1 MTGIWQLRTDMI
13 LTFAVLAGRKCGGI
27 SATRSGSGGSALK
40 DIEREGAVV
49 SGHVKWYDAVK
60 GYGFVVPDDSGS
72 DVMVHA
78 SCVRAFG
85 RMSLN
90 EGSKI
95 TLIAVAG
102 PRGLQAQKLIEVTEA
117 EGHLLQPGFA
127 EGSRPTEFLG
137 PEVEAGPLQ
146 PARVKWFDKQK
157 GFGFVNVFGSTEDV
171 FVHMETVRRCGFQ
184 DLSSGE
190 GMAVRTFRGPRGLMV
205 AELRLW
211 ETAVQD

>member
-1 MTGIWQLRTDMI
+1 
-13 LTFAVLAGRKCGGI
+13 
-27 SATRSGSGGSALK
+27 LK
-40 DIEREGAVV
+40 DADSGEGAVV
-49 SGHVKWYDAVK
+49 AGQVKWYDAVK
-60 GYGFVVPDDSGS
+60 GYGFVVPDGGGS

-85 RMSLN
+85 RVALS
-90 EGSKI
+90 EGAHVR
-95 TLIAVAG
+95 LVAMASA
-102 PRGLQAQKLIEVTEA
+102 RGLQAQKLVEVNEP
-117 EGHLLQPGFA
+117 EGGAPPGFA
-127 EGSRPTEFLG
+127 EDARPTEFLG
-137 PEVEAGPLQ
+137 LEVESGPLQ

-157 GFGFVNVFGSTEDV
+157 GFGFVNVFGKNEDV

-190 GMAVRTFRGPRGLMV
+190 GMAVRTFRGPRGMMV

>member
-1 MTGIWQLRTDMI
+1 M
-13 LTFAVLAGRKCGGI
+13 
-27 SATRSGSGGSALK
+27 K
-40 DIEREGAVV
+40 DVEREGALV

-60 GYGFVVPDDSGS
+60 GYGFVVPEDGNS

-85 RMSLN
+85 RMTLVEGAQVSL
-90 EGSKI
+90 
-95 TLIAVAG
+95 VAISG
-102 PRGLQAQKLIEVTEA
+102 PRGLQASKLIEVTEP
-117 EGHLLQPGFA
+117 EGEDLMPGFA
-127 EGSRPTEFLG
+127 EARPTEFLG
-137 PEVEAGPLQ
+137 PEAEAGPLQ

-157 GFGFVNVFGSTEDV
+157 GFGFVNVFGNDEDI

-184 DLSSGE
+184 DLAGGE

-211 ETAVQD
+211 ETAAEAEE

>member
-1 MTGIWQLRTDMI
+1 MKDGEENGEVVTGQ
-13 LTFAVLAGRKCGGI
+13 
-27 SATRSGSGGSALK
+27 
-40 DIEREGAVV
+40 
-49 SGHVKWYDAVK
+49 VKWYDAVK
-60 GYGFVVPDDSGS
+60 GYGFVVPNSGGS

-85 RMSLN
+85 KVALT
-90 EGSKI
+90 EGADI
-95 TLIAVAG
+95 TLVAIAG
-102 PRGLQAQKLIEVTEA
+102 PRGMQAQSIVEVVEP
-117 EGHLLQPGFA
+117 EGSQLVQGFA
-127 EGSRPTEFLG
+127 EEARPTEFLG

-157 GFGFVNVFGSTEDV
+157 GFGFVNVFGNPEDV

-190 GMAVRTFRGPRGLMV
+190 GMAIRTFRGPRGLMV

-211 ETAVQD
+211 ETATSAQASQPTMTPQPIRATPAGFGDF

>member
-1 MTGIWQLRTDMI
+1 
-13 LTFAVLAGRKCGGI
+13 
-27 SATRSGSGGSALK
+27 LK
-40 DIEREGAVV
+40 DVDREGAVV
-49 SGHVKWYDAVK
+49 AGHVKWYDAVK
-60 GYGFVVPDDSGS
+60 GYGFVVPEDGGS

-85 RMSLN
+85 RVALC
-90 EGSKI
+90 EGAHVR
-95 TLIAVAG
+95 LVATASA
-102 PRGLQAQKLIEVTEA
+102 RGMQAQKLVEVTEP
-117 EGHLLQPGFA
+117 EGSLAMGFA
-127 EGSRPTEFLG
+127 EDARPTEFLG

-157 GFGFVNVFGSTEDV
+157 GFGFVNVFGRTEDV

-184 DLSSGE
+184 DLASGE

-211 ETAVQD
+211 ETAVHD

>member
-1 MTGIWQLRTDMI
+1 MI
-13 LTFAVLAGRKCGGI
+13 SSRLGFQEGF
-27 SATRSGSGGSALK
+27 ALK
-40 DIEREGAVV
+40 DVDKEGAVV
-49 SGHVKWYDAVK
+49 AGLVKWYDAVK
-60 GYGFVVPDDSGS
+60 GYGFVVPEDGGS

-85 RMSLN
+85 RVALS
-90 EGSKI
+90 EGAHVR
-95 TLIAVAG
+95 LVAAAG
-102 PRGLQAQKLIEVTEA
+102 PRGLQAQKLVEVTEP
-117 EGHLLQPGFA
+117 EGSLALGFA
-127 EGSRPTEFLG
+127 EDARPTEFLG
-137 PEVEAGPLQ
+137 PEVEVGPLQ

-157 GFGFVNVFGSTEDV
+157 GFGFVNVFGKTEDI

>member
-1 MTGIWQLRTDMI
+1 MKDGEENGEVVTGQ
-13 LTFAVLAGRKCGGI
+13 
-27 SATRSGSGGSALK
+27 
-40 DIEREGAVV
+40 
-49 SGHVKWYDAVK
+49 VKWYDAVK
-60 GYGFVVPDDSGS
+60 GYGFVVPNSGGS

-85 RMSLN
+85 KVALT
-90 EGSKI
+90 EGADI
-95 TLIAVAG
+95 TLVAVAG
-102 PRGLQAQKLIEVTEA
+102 PRGMQAQTIVEVVEP
-117 EGHLLQPGFA
+117 EGSQLVQGFA
-127 EGSRPTEFLG
+127 EDARPTEFLG

-157 GFGFVNVFGSTEDV
+157 GFGFVNVFGNPEDV

-190 GMAVRTFRGPRGLMV
+190 GMAIRTFRGPRGLMV

-211 ETAVQD
+211 ETAANAQQARPEVNPQPMRATPAGFGDF

>member
-1 MTGIWQLRTDMI
+1 MI
-13 LTFAVLAGRKCGGI
+13 DGEGDAAVI
-27 SATRSGSGGSALK
+27 
-40 DIEREGAVV
+40 

-60 GYGFVVPDDSGS
+60 GYGFVVPSNGGS

-85 RMSLN
+85 KVALT
-90 EGSKI
+90 EGAEVK
-95 TLIAVAG
+95 LVAQEG
-102 PRGLQAQKLIEVTEA
+102 PRGLQAQKLVDVVEPELEPLV
-117 EGHLLQPGFA
+117 HGFA
-127 EGSRPTEFLG
+127 EESRPTEFLG
-137 PEVEAGPLQ
+137 EEDESGPLQ

-157 GFGFVNVFGSTEDV
+157 GFGFVNVFGRSEDV

-211 ETAVQD
+211 ETASSED